1 MSRRDR
7 EPDSLPAE
15 LLLRAYAAGIFP
27 MAESVDDPQVFWVD
41 PKLRGVLPLDGFH
54 ISKSLRK
61 VLRRGEFIVRANSAF
76 ERVLDE
82 CAAPAPGRTDTW
94 INEPIRNAVIELH
107 HLGFAHSIEA
117 WKDGQLAGG
126 LYGVA
131 LRGAFFGESMFSR
144 ATNASKVAL
153 AHLVARL
160 RIGGFRLL
168 DTQFVTDHLATFGC
182 QEIPA
187 REYQKSLEAA
197 LEYQARFPL
206 NPSPDRVMQELESMA
221 QSSQNRAVT

>member
-1 MSRRDR
+1 MSRRDQFS
-7 EPDSLPAE
+7 EGLPAE

-27 MAESVDDPQVFWVD
+27 MAESREDPQVFWVD
-41 PKLRGVLPLDGFH
+41 PKQRGVLPLEKFH

-61 VLRRGEFIVRANSAF
+61 ALRRGDFIVRANSAF

-82 CAAPAPGRTDTW
+82 CAAPGPGRNDTW
-94 INEPIRNAVIELH
+94 INEPIREAVIELH
-107 HLGFAHSIEA
+107 HLGFAYSIET
-117 WKDGQLAGG
+117 WKNGELAGG

-144 ATNASKVAL
+144 ATDASKVAL

-160 RIGGFRLL
+160 RLGGFRLL
-168 DTQFVTDHLATFGC
+168 DTQFVTDHLRTFGC
-182 QEIPA
+182 EEIPA
-187 REYQKSLEAA
+187 RDYQKLLENA

-206 NPSPDRVMQELESMA
+206 NPAPDLVMKELELMA
-221 QSSQNRAVT
+221 GNDAPPQN

>member
-1 MSRRDR
+1 MSRRDQTQA
-7 EPDSLPAE
+7 SLPAE

-27 MAESVDDPQVFWVD
+27 MAESRDDPQVFWVD
-41 PKLRGVLPLDGFH
+41 PKQRGVLPLETFH
-54 ISKSLRK
+54 ISKSLKK

-82 CAAPAPGRTDTW
+82 CASPGPGRKDTW
-94 INEPIRNAVIELH
+94 INEPIRDAVIELH
-107 HLGFAHSIEA
+107 NLGFAHSLET
-117 WKDGQLAGG
+117 WKDGELAGG

-144 ATNASKVAL
+144 RTNASKVAL

-160 RIGGFRLL
+160 RLGGFRLL
-168 DTQFVTDHLATFGC
+168 DTQFVTDHLKTFGC
-182 QEIPA
+182 EEIPA
-187 REYQKSLEAA
+187 RDYQKRLESA

-206 NPSPDRVMQELESMA
+206 NPPPERVMQEIEAMA
-221 QSSQNRAVT
+221 GGN

>member
-1 MSRRDR
+1 MSRRG
-7 EPDSLPAE
+7 ETQESLPAE

-27 MAESVDDPQVFWVD
+27 MAESRDDPQVFWVD
-41 PKLRGVLPLDGFH
+41 PKQRGVLPLESFH
-54 ISKSLRK
+54 VSKSLRK

-76 ERVLDE
+76 EHVLDE
-82 CAAPAPGRTDTW
+82 CAAPGPGRKDTW
-94 INEPIRNAVIELH
+94 INEPIRTAIIELH
-107 HLGFAHSIEA
+107 HLGFAHSIET
-117 WKDGQLAGG
+117 WKDGALAGG

-160 RIGGFRLL
+160 RLGGFRLL
-168 DTQFVTDHLATFGC
+168 DTQFVTDHLKTFGC
-182 QEIPA
+182 EEIPA
-187 REYQKSLEAA
+187 RDYQKRLESA

-206 NPSPDRVMQELESMA
+206 NPAPDRVMKELEAMA
-221 QSSQNRAVT
+221 ENR